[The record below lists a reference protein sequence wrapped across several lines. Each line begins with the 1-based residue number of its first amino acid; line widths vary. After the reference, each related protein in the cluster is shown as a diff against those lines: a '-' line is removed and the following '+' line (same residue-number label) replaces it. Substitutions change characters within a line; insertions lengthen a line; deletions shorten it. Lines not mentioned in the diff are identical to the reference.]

1 MHSTISPF
9 DYKPLESATSMSL
22 DALVAEFEAPYAG
35 SSNRRHGFAARH
47 LLFWLKLRK
56 IALVDVD
63 NAVLERFGKHR
74 CRCRRYRTQP
84 NRDPYYMTMIRMFV
98 HLLEQRGVIPA
109 RCPRDV
115 ASYFAPY
122 AVHLNGQGYVAKVVR
137 RMVFDARHFAY
148 WIGRNADWDRIDR
161 SVIEHFA
168 GHECSCPRAMRGRP
182 GDTAIAVRRRHASK
196 FLAYLVGHGA
206 IASTASEPELDE
218 RLTDYSHWLA
228 TARGLPS
235 AGIKRNLREVKRWY
249 DSICGEGVTCS
260 GEALRSILLDQDPS
274 RSKGAIDRT
283 VSTLRSF
290 VRFLIARG
298 DCPPDRLA
306 ALSVGPKRAATQV
319 PRYIDRASI
328 EQIVAACD
336 TSTPTGLRNR
346 ALLLLLARLGLRA
359 GDLVAM
365 QLNDIDWDQGTVR
378 VSGKSAR
385 AVQLPLPQDAGEAI
399 LAYIEQAR
407 PTVASNHLFLS
418 LKAPYQPFAGPSIIC
433 WILGK
438 AVERAGLTGIPT
450 GSHVFRHSLATSMLR
465 EGSTLEAIGTVLRH
479 SKPDTTAIY
488 AKVDFA
494 MLGEVAQLWIG
505 GASC

>member
-1 MHSTISPF
+1 MHSTISLF
-9 DYKPLESATSMSL
+9 DYEPLESATLLSL
-22 DALVAEFEAPYAG
+22 DELVAEFEAPYAG

-56 IALVDVD
+56 IALADVD

-74 CRCRRYRTQP
+74 CRCRRYRTRP
-84 NRDPYYMTMIRMFV
+84 NRDPHYMTMIRMFV
-98 HLLEQRGVIPA
+98 HLLEQRGVIPF
-109 RCPRDV
+109 RGPRDV
-115 ASYFAPY
+115 ASHFLPY
-122 AVHLNGQGYVAKVVR
+122 ATGLKVQGYVAKVVR
-137 RMVFDARHFAY
+137 RMMFDARHFAY
-148 WIGRNADWDRIDR
+148 WVGRNAHWGEIDR
-161 SVIEHFA
+161 DVIERFA
-168 GHECSCPRAMRGRP
+168 RHDCSCPRAMNGRP
-182 GDTAIAVRRRHASK
+182 GDSTVALRRRHAAR
-196 FLAYLVGHGA
+196 FLAYLAGRGVV
-206 IASTASEPELDE
+206 TLPPEEPELDE
-218 RLTDYSHWLA
+218 RLTAYRHWLA
-228 TARGLPS
+228 TARGLPPS
-235 AGIKRNLREVKRWY
+235 GVKRNLREVKRWY
-249 DSICGEGVTCS
+249 DSICGEGATCS
-260 GEALRSILLDQDPS
+260 AEALRSILLDQDPS

-298 DCPPDRLA
+298 ECPPDRLA
-306 ALSVGPKRAATQV
+306 ALSAGPKRAATQV
-319 PRYIDRASI
+319 PRYIDRASV

-365 QLNDIDWDQGTVR
+365 QLDDIDWDQGTVR

-385 AVQLPLPQDAGEAI
+385 AVRLPLPQDAGEAI

-465 EGSTLEAIGTVLRH
+465 EGSTLEAIGTILRH

-488 AKVDFA
+488 AKVDFN
-494 MLGEVAQLWIG
+494 MLHEVTQPWIG

>member
-1 MHSTISPF
+1 MHSKISPF

-22 DALVAEFEAPYAG
+22 DVLVAEFEAPYAG
-35 SSNRRHGFAARH
+35 SSNRRHSFAARH

-63 NAVLERFGKHR
+63 NAVLERFGKHQ

-122 AVHLNGQGYVAKVVR
+122 AAHLNGQGYVAKVVR
-137 RMVFDARHFAY
+137 RMMFDARHFAY
-148 WIGRNADWDRIDR
+148 WVGRNAYWGQIDR

-260 GEALRSILLDQDPS
+260 AEALRSILLDQDPS

-298 DCPPDRLA
+298 ECPPDRLA
-306 ALSVGPKRAATQV
+306 ALSIGPKRAATQV
-319 PRYIDRASI
+319 PRYIDRASV

-365 QLNDIDWDQGTVR
+365 QLDDIDWDQGTVR

-385 AVQLPLPQDAGEAI
+385 AVRLPLPQDAGEAI

-418 LKAPYQPFAGPSIIC
+418 LKAPYQPFAGSSIIC

-494 MLGEVAQLWIG
+494 MLGEVAQPWIG

>member
-1 MHSTISPF
+1 MHSTISLF
-9 DYKPLESATSMSL
+9 DYEPLESAKLMSL
-22 DALVAEFEAPYAG
+22 DELVAEFEVPYAE

-56 IALVDVD
+56 IALADVD

-84 NRDPYYMTMIRMFV
+84 NRDPHYMTMIRMFV
-98 HLLEQRGVIPA
+98 HLLEQRGVISA
-109 RCPRDV
+109 RCPRDI
-115 ASYFAPY
+115 ASHFAPY
-122 AVHLNGQGYVAKVVR
+122 AMRLKAQGYVAKVVR
-137 RMVFDARHFAY
+137 RMMFDARHFAY
-148 WIGRNADWDRIDR
+148 WVGRNAYWDQIDR

-168 GHECSCPRAMRGRP
+168 RHECSCPRATRGRP
-182 GDTAIAVRRRHASK
+182 GATTIAVRRRHASK
-196 FLAYLVGHGA
+196 FLTYLVSQGA
-206 IASTASEPELDE
+206 IASTAGEPELDE

-228 TARGLPS
+228 TTRGLPS
-235 AGIKRNLREVKRWY
+235 TGIKRSLGEVKRWY
-249 DSICGEGVTCS
+249 DNICGEGATCS
-260 GEALRSILLDQDPS
+260 AQTLRRVLLDQDPS

-298 DCPPDRLA
+298 ECPPDRLA

-319 PRYIDRASI
+319 PRYIDRASV

-365 QLNDIDWDQGTVR
+365 QLDDIDWDQGTVR

-385 AVQLPLPQDAGEAI
+385 AVRLPLPQDAGEAI

-407 PTVASNHLFLS
+407 PIVASNHLFLS

-438 AVERAGLTGIPT
+438 AVDRAGLTGIPT

-465 EGSTLEAIGTVLRH
+465 EGSTLEAIGTILRH

-488 AKVDFA
+488 AKVDLN
-494 MLGEVAQLWIG
+494 MLGEVTQPWIG